1 MKLQLGMF
9 NTDGRPVAQS
19 DVTRMLG
26 SYSGWKAET
35 AGEAAEGPLLMIYR
49 GDRITTE
56 EEHEIQ
62 PLRLGELAITWDG
75 RLDNREE
82 IAALG
87 GVAHLTH
94 VSDPVIVARG
104 YERFGEAI
112 FSRLIGEFAL
122 VLWCGKNRT
131 LRLVRSACGT
141 RPLFYAFAGKSLLWA
156 SDFAHLVRI
165 SGAELEINENYI
177 VEHLVSQPDSHHS
190 PLASIHA
197 VPPNTMLR
205 FENHGFEN
213 QAFAPPVQLW
223 DPAAIRPLRYKSDHE
238 YEEHCRELLAEAVR
252 AKLRSRHTVFAEL
265 SGGLDSSSVV
275 VMADHVL
282 AQQNRPLECLQTLSC
297 VFEESESCDEQYFIK
312 AVEEQR
318 GIQTVRI
325 SEKQQQISSGLR
337 EINFT
342 GTPNPLHC
350 ASGRFR
356 AYTSAMKARGARVLL
371 TGAGGDHL
379 FWSAVDAAPLIA
391 DYIYQGQFL
400 QMHRSCRAWSRS
412 MGVPYM
418 QLLYGQALPRA
429 VAAVRSRTPRQ
440 EIPPLPDWLPER
452 HKKAYADHMASSETR
467 GQTLPS
473 MRIQLR
479 ELRSLF
485 NMTSAGYTN
494 EYRDVYVSHP
504 YLSRPLVEFCLA
516 VPPDQFL
523 RNGEGRSLMRRA
535 MSGLLP
541 PRILTRKSKG
551 AINEAFSRALQKD
564 WELMDDLRQWQ
575 LCQRGFADP
584 SILQEHLTK
593 LMLGIDP
600 PGSHSVRILSAE
612 RWLRSL
618 ENVCREQPEYSLSYA
633 S

>member
-1 MKLQLGMF
+1 MKLQLGML
-9 NTDGRPVAQS
+9 NTDGRPVTQA
-19 DVTRMLG
+19 DMTRMLG
-26 SYSGWKAET
+26 SYSRWKAET

-49 GDRITTE
+49 GDQITTE

-62 PLRLGELAITWDG
+62 PWRLGELALALTWDG

-82 IAALG
+82 IAALSG
-87 GVAHLTH
+87 AAHLTH
-94 VSDPVIVARG
+94 VPDPVIVAHG
-104 YERFGEAI
+104 YERFGETI

-122 VLWCGKNRT
+122 VLWCGKNRA
-131 LRLVRSACGT
+131 LRFVRSACGT

-156 SDFAHLVRI
+156 SDFAYLVRI
-165 SGAELEINENYI
+165 SGAELEINENFM
-177 VEHLVSQPDSHHS
+177 VEHLVSQPDSRHS
-190 PLASIHA
+190 PLASIHV

-205 FENHGFEN
+205 FEN
-213 QAFAPPVQLW
+213 QCFAPPVQLW
-223 DPAAIRPLRYKSDHE
+223 DPAAIRPLRYKSDRE
-238 YEEHCRELLAEAVR
+238 YEEHCRAILMEAVR
-252 AKLRSRHTVFAEL
+252 AKLRSKHTVFAEL

-282 AQQNRPLECLQTLSC
+282 AQQNRAPERLQTLSC

-318 GIQTVRI
+318 GIQSVRI

-342 GTPNPLHC
+342 GMPNPLHC
-350 ASGRFR
+350 ADGRFR
-356 AYTSAMKARGARVLL
+356 AYTSAMKARHARVLL

-391 DYIYQGQFL
+391 DHLYQGQFL
-400 QMHRSCRAWSRS
+400 RMHRSCRAWSRT

-429 VAAVRSRTPRQ
+429 VAAARSRTPRQ
-440 EIPPLPDWLPER
+440 EIPRLPDWLPER
-452 HKKAYADHMASSETR
+452 HKKAYADHMVSSETR
-467 GQTLPS
+467 SQALPS
-473 MRIQLR
+473 VRIQLR

-494 EYRDVYVSHP
+494 EYRDIYVSHP
-504 YLSRPLVEFCLA
+504 YLYRPLVEFCLA

-535 MSGLLP
+535 MAGLLP
-541 PRILTRKSKG
+541 SRILTRKSKG

-564 WELMDDLRQWQ
+564 WDLMDDFRQWQ
-575 LCQRGFADP
+575 LCRRGFADP
-584 SILQEHLTK
+584 RILQDHLTK

-600 PGSHSVRILSAE
+600 PGSYVVRILSAE

-618 ENVCREQPEYSLSYA
+618 ENVHQEQPEYSLSYA

>member
-9 NTDGRPVAQS
+9 NTDARPVAQS
-19 DVTRMLG
+19 DVAHMLG
-26 SYSGWKAET
+26 GYSRWKAET
-35 AGEAAEGPLLMIYR
+35 ADEAAEGPLLMIYR
-49 GDRITTE
+49 GDQITAE
-56 EEHEIQ
+56 EEREIQ
-62 PLRLGELAITWDG
+62 PLRLGEMLLTWDG
-75 RLDNREE
+75 RLDNRKE

-87 GVAHLTH
+87 GAAHLPR
-94 VSDPVIVARG
+94 VPDPVLVARG
-104 YERFGEAI
+104 YARLGEAI

-122 VLWCGKNRT
+122 ALWCGKTRT
-131 LRLVRSACGT
+131 LRFVRSACGS
-141 RPLFYAFAGKSLLWA
+141 RPLFYAFAGKSLLWS

-165 SGAELEINENYI
+165 SGAELKINENYI
-177 VEHLVSQPDSHHS
+177 VEHLVGQPDSRHS
-190 PLASIHA
+190 PLASVHV
-197 VPPNTMLR
+197 VPPNAMLG
-205 FENHGFEN
+205 FENHGF
-213 QAFAPPVQLW
+213 APPAQLW
-223 DPAAIRPLRYKSDHE
+223 DPAAIRPLRYKSDYE

-252 AKLRSRHTVFAEL
+252 AKLRSRHTVFSEL

-282 AQQNRPLECLQTLSC
+282 AQQNQPAAHLQTISC
-297 VFEESESCDEQYFIK
+297 VFEESDSCDEQYFMK

-318 GIQTVRI
+318 GIRTVRI

-342 GTPNPLHC
+342 GIPNPLHC
-350 ASGRFR
+350 ASGRFQ
-356 AYTSAMKARGARVLL
+356 AYTSAMKARGARLLL

-391 DYIYQGQFL
+391 DYIYRGQFL
-400 QMHRSCRAWSRS
+400 QMHRSCQTWSRT

-418 QLLYGQALPRA
+418 QLLCGQALPRA
-429 VAAVRSRTPRQ
+429 FAAMRSSTPRP
-440 EIPPLPDWLPER
+440 EIPPLPEWLPGQHR
-452 HKKAYADHMASSETR
+452 KAYFARMVSSENR
-467 GQTLPS
+467 AALLPS
-473 MRIQLR
+473 ARTQLR

-485 NMTSAGYTN
+485 NMTSAGYTS

-504 YLSRPLVEFCLA
+504 FLYRPLVEFCLA

-535 MSGLLP
+535 LSGLLP

-564 WELMDDLRQWQ
+564 WELMDDVSQWQ

-584 SILQEHLTK
+584 RILQEHLTK

-600 PGSHSVRILSAE
+600 PGSHVVRILSAE

-618 ENVCREQPEYSLSYA
+618 EIAHQEQPEYSLCYA